1 MNDLNSFNKHSS
13 AFAWGAFF
21 IWMGVLMVIP
31 GNQSPVFV
39 LGAGLI
45 ILGLNLARF
54 LRGLSPSPFSITLG
68 CLAVGLGLV
77 AMFRTV
83 LHIPPF
89 ELPFIPA
96 ALIILGLYVLIPGPK
111 DRSQVS

>member
-1 MNDLNSFNKHSS
+1 MNDLNSLNKRFS

-39 LGAGLI
+39 LGAGIL

-54 LRGLSPSPFSITLG
+54 LRGIPPSPFSITLG

-83 LHIPPF
+83 LHIPAF
-89 ELPFIPA
+89 ELPFIPT
-96 ALIILGLYVLIPGPK
+96 ALIVLGLYVLIPGPK
-111 DRSQVS
+111 HLPHVS